1 MTSPQLKIR
10 LQYQGQ
16 VILGPGKLAL
26 LLEIDRLGSISAAA
40 KAMHM
45 SYRRAW
51 ELVDVM
57 NQHFDSPVV
66 NGNIGGV
73 QGGGTV
79 LTAFGKQLIQAYQQ
93 LCARA
98 EQAAQDEL
106 TLIARHLKAPMHPE
120 QD

>member
-1 MTSPQLKIR
+1 MRLTMTSPQLKIR

-57 NQHFDSPVV
+57 NQHFDQPVV
-66 NGNIGGV
+66 SRNIGGLA
-73 QGGGTV
+73 GGGAAVTD
-79 LTAFGKQLIQAYQQ
+79 FGRQLIQGYQQ

-98 EQAAQDEL
+98 EQAAQEEL
-106 TLIARHLKAPMHPE
+106 SAVFSHLKTAS
-120 QD
+120 